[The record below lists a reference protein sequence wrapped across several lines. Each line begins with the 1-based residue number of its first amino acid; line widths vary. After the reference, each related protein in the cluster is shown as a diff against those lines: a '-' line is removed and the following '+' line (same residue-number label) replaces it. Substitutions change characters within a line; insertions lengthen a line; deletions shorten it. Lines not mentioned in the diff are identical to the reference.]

1 MGLLIL
7 LGTFGVGV
15 VIGMPVAFAMGIAAA
30 SAMWYDGFG
39 LLMTFQRATSG
50 ITVGSLMAIPFFV
63 FAGELMLHG
72 GIAARLVKLAQA
84 LVGHFKGGLAMVN
97 IFSSMLF
104 GGISGSA
111 VADISALGSILV
123 PVMKERG
130 YRPDFAVNVTVTSS
144 IAGIVIPPS
153 HNMIIYVVAA
163 GSGLSVSSMFLAGVL
178 PGILMC
184 ICIAIAAY
192 IMSIKHNY
200 PSEPFPG
207 WGTVRRTAIDAVPGF
222 FTAVIIVGGTLSGV
236 FTVTESGA
244 FGAIY
249 ALLLTKFYYN
259 NLSWSSLVLA
269 ITGTV
274 RTTSMVMILIAFAS
288 AFAWLLAIYQVPDL
302 LSNALVTVSENPI
315 IILLMINLILLLL
328 GMIMDMAALILICTP
343 IFLPIAKGLGM
354 EPEQFGIM
362 MLINL
367 GLGLCTPPV
376 GTCLFVGC
384 AVGRIKIEQALK
396 SIWPFYLAILGAL
409 VLVTYIPAVSLWLPS
424 VLGQ

>member
-1 MGLLIL
+1 MGLAIL
-7 LGTFGVGV
+7 LCVFGVGV

-30 SAMWYDGFG
+30 SAFWYEGFPM
-39 LLMTFQRATSG
+39 LITFQRATAGVS
-50 ITVGSLMAIPFFV
+50 VFSLLAIPFFV
-63 FAGELMLHG
+63 FAGEIMLHG
-72 GIAARLVKLAQA
+72 GIAVRLVKLASA
-84 LVGHFKGGLAMVN
+84 LVGHLKGGLAMVN

-111 VADISALGSILV
+111 VADISALGSLLI

-153 HNMIIYVVAA
+153 HNMIIFAVAA
-163 GSGLSVSSMFLAGVL
+163 GGGISISKLFLAGVI

-184 ICIAIAAY
+184 CSLAVAAY
-192 IMSIKHNY
+192 VLSVKHKY
-200 PSEPFPG
+200 PAEPFPG
-207 WGTVRRTAIDAVPGF
+207 WNEVGRSAADAIPGF
-222 FTAVIIVGGTLSGV
+222 ITAVIIVGGTLSGV

-249 ALLLTKFYYN
+249 ALLLTIFYYRS
-259 NLSWSSLVLA
+259 LSWASFVLA
-269 ITGTV
+269 VTGAV
-274 RTTSMVMILIAFAS
+274 RTTAMVMILIAFAS
-288 AFAWLLAIYQVPDL
+288 SFAYLLALYQVPTK
-302 LSNALVTVSENPI
+302 LSNLLVAISDNRIV
-315 IILLMINLILLLL
+315 ILLMINLILLVL

-354 EPEQFGIM
+354 DPTQFGIM

-384 AVGRIKIEQALK
+384 AVGRIKIEEAMK
-396 SIWPFYLAILGAL
+396 SIWPFYLAILVAL
-409 VLVTYIPAVSLWLPS
+409 LLVTFVPQVSLWLPS
-424 VLGQ
+424 LIG

>member
-1 MGLLIL
+1 MGLAIL
-7 LGTFGVGV
+7 LCVFGVGV
-15 VIGMPVAFAMGIAAA
+15 VIGAPVAFAMGIAAA
-30 SAMWYDGFG
+30 AAFWYEGFP
-39 LLMTFQRATSG
+39 LLITFQRATAGVS
-50 ITVGSLMAIPFFV
+50 VFSLLAIPFFV
-63 FAGELMLHG
+63 FAGEIMLHG
-72 GIAARLVKLAQA
+72 GIARRLVKLASA
-84 LVGHFKGGLAMVN
+84 LVGHLKGGLAMVN

-111 VADISALGSILV
+111 VADISALGSLLI

-153 HNMIIYVVAA
+153 HNMIIFAVAA
-163 GSGLSVSSMFLAGVL
+163 GGGISVSKLFLAGVI

-184 ICIAIAAY
+184 VCLAIAAY
-192 IMSIKHNY
+192 ILSIKHNY

-207 WGTVRRTAIDAVPGF
+207 WGEVGRSAADAIPGF
-222 FTAVIIVGGTLSGV
+222 FTAVIIVGGTLSGI

-249 ALLLTKFYYN
+249 AVLLTRFYYRS
-259 NLSWSSLVLA
+259 LSWDAFVRA
-269 ITGTV
+269 VTGAV
-274 RTTSMVMILIAFAS
+274 RTTAMVMILIAFAS
-288 AFAWLLAIYQVPDL
+288 SFAYLLALYQVPAKLSYL
-302 LSNALVTVSENPI
+302 LVSISEDPI
-315 IILLMINLILLLL
+315 MILLMINLILLIL

-354 EPEQFGIM
+354 DPTQFGIM

-384 AVGRIKIEQALK
+384 AVGKIKIEQALK
-396 SIWPFYLAILGAL
+396 SIWPFYVAILGAL
-409 VLVTYIPAVSLWLPS
+409 LLVTFVPQVSLWLPS
-424 VLGQ
+424 LYD

>member
-7 LGTFGVGV
+7 MLVFGLLV
-15 VIGMPVAFAMGIAAA
+15 VVGMPVAFAMGIAAA
-30 SAMWYDGFG
+30 SAFWFEGFPM
-39 LLMTFQRATSG
+39 LITFQRATAGVS
-50 ITVGSLMAIPFFV
+50 VFSLLAIPFFV
-63 FAGELMLHG
+63 FAGEIMLHG
-72 GIAARLVKLAQA
+72 GIAKRLVKLAAA
-84 LVGHFKGGLAMVN
+84 LVGHLKGGLAMVN

-111 VADISALGSILV
+111 VADISALGSLLI

-153 HNMIIYVVAA
+153 HNMIIFAVAA
-163 GSGLSVSSMFLAGVL
+163 GGGISISKLFLAGVV

-184 ICIAIAAY
+184 VSLAIAAY
-192 IMSIKHNY
+192 ILSIKHNY
-200 PSEPFPG
+200 PAEPFPG
-207 WGTVRRTAIDAVPGF
+207 WAEVGRTAMDAIPGF
-222 FTAVIIVGGTLSGV
+222 ITAVIIVGGTLSGV

-244 FGAIY
+244 FGALY
-249 ALLLTKFYYN
+249 ALLLTKFYYR
-259 NLSWSSLVLA
+259 SLTWDAFVLA
-269 ITGTV
+269 VTGAV
-274 RTTSMVMILIAFAS
+274 RTTAMVVILIAFAS
-288 AFAWLLAIYQVPDL
+288 SFAYLLALYQVPTKLSDL
-302 LSNALVTVSENPI
+302 LVSISDNPI
-315 IILLMINLILLLL
+315 VILMMINVILLLL

-354 EPEQFGIM
+354 DPTQFGIM
-362 MLINL
+362 MLVNL

-396 SIWPFYLAILGAL
+396 SIWPFYLAILVAL
-409 VLVTYIPAVSLWLPS
+409 ILVTYVPAVSLWLPS
-424 VLGQ
+424 LIG

>member
-1 MGLLIL
+1 MGLIIL
-7 LGTFGVGV
+7 LCVFFLLV
-15 VIGMPVAFAMGIAAA
+15 VMGMPVAFAMGIAAA
-30 SAMWYDGFG
+30 SAFWFEGFPM
-39 LLMTFQRATSG
+39 LITFQRATAG
-50 ITVGSLMAIPFFV
+50 VTVFSLLAIPFFV
-63 FAGELMLHG
+63 LAGELMLHG
-72 GIAARLVKLAQA
+72 GIAVRLVKLASA
-84 LVGHFKGGLAMVN
+84 LVGHLKGGLAMVN

-153 HNMIIYVVAA
+153 HNMIIYAVAA
-163 GSGLSVSSMFLAGVL
+163 GGGISVSGLFLAGVI
-178 PGILMC
+178 PGIIMC
-184 ICIAIAAY
+184 FSLAIAAY
-192 IMSIKHNY
+192 VLSVKHNY

-207 WGTVRRTAIDAVPGF
+207 WSEVARTAASAIPGF

-249 ALLLTKFYYN
+249 ALLLTTLFYCS
-259 NLSWSSLVLA
+259 LSWKAFIQA

-288 AFAWLLAIYQVPDL
+288 SFAYLLALYRVPET
-302 LSNALVTVSENPI
+302 LSNALVTISDNPI
-315 IILLMINLILLLL
+315 IILLMINVILLIL

-343 IFLPIAKGLGM
+343 IFLPIATGLGM
-354 EPEQFGIM
+354 DPTQFGIM
-362 MLINL
+362 MLMNL

-384 AVGRIKIEQALK
+384 AVGKIKIEEALK
-396 SIWPFYLAILGAL
+396 SIWPF
-409 VLVTYIPAVSLWLPS
+409 SS
-424 VLGQ
+424 RS

>member
-1 MGLLIL
+1 MGLTIL
-7 LGTFGVGV
+7 LAVFGIGV

-30 SAMWYDGFG
+30 SAFWWEGFPM
-39 LLMTFQRATSG
+39 LITFQRATAGVS
-50 ITVGSLMAIPFFV
+50 VFSLLAIPFFV
-63 FAGELMLHG
+63 FAGEIMLHG
-72 GIAARLVKLAQA
+72 GIASRLVRLATA
-84 LVGHFKGGLAMVN
+84 LVGHLRGGLAMVN

-111 VADISALGSILV
+111 VADISALGSLLV

-153 HNMIIYVVAA
+153 HNMIIFAVAA
-163 GSGLSVSSMFLAGVL
+163 GGGISVSGLFLAGVI

-184 ICIAIAAY
+184 ICLAIAAY
-192 IMSIKHNY
+192 ILSVKHNY
-200 PSEPFPG
+200 PREDFPG
-207 WGTVRRTAIDAVPGF
+207 WGEVGRSAAQAIPGF
-222 FTAVIIVGGTLSGV
+222 ITAVIIVGGTLSGV

-249 ALLLTKFYYN
+249 ALMLTTFYYR
-259 NLSWSSLVLA
+259 SLTWDGFKRSV
-269 ITGTV
+269 TGAV

-288 AFAWLLAIYQVPDL
+288 SFGYLLALYQVPTKLSDL
-302 LSNALVTVSENPI
+302 LVSISDNPI
-315 IILLMINLILLLL
+315 IILLMINLILLVL

-354 EPEQFGIM
+354 DPTQFGIM
-362 MLINL
+362 LLINL

-384 AVGRIKIEQALK
+384 AVGKIRIEEALK
-396 SIWPFYLAILGAL
+396 SIWPFYIAIVGAL
-409 VLVTYIPAVSLWLPS
+409 LLVTYVPAVSLWLPS
-424 VLGQ
+424 VLSQ

>member
-1 MGLLIL
+1 MLVFAVL
-7 LGTFGVGV
+7 
-15 VIGMPVAFAMGIAAA
+15 VIMGMPVAFAMGIASAA
-30 SAMWYDGFG
+30 AFWHEGFPM
-39 LLMTFQRATSG
+39 LITFQRATSG
-50 ITVGSLMAIPFFV
+50 VSVFSLLAIPFFV
-63 FAGELMLHG
+63 LAGELMLHG
-72 GIAARLVKLAQA
+72 GIASRLVKLASA
-84 LVGHFKGGLAMVN
+84 LVGHLKGGLAMVN

-153 HNMIIYVVAA
+153 HNMIIFAVAA
-163 GSGLSVSSMFLAGVL
+163 GTGISVSSLFLAGII

-184 ICIAIAAY
+184 ISLAIAAY
-192 IMSIKHNY
+192 ILSVKHNY
-200 PSEPFPG
+200 PAEPFPG
-207 WGTVRRTAIDAVPGF
+207 WPAVGRAAADAIPGF
-222 FTAVIIVGGTLSGV
+222 LTAVIIIGGTLSGV

-249 ALLLTKFYYN
+249 AFLLTTLYYRS
-259 NLSWSSLVLA
+259 LSLEAFIKAV
-269 ITGTV
+269 IGTV
-274 RTTSMVMILIAFAS
+274 RTTAMVMILIGFAAS
-288 AFAWLLAIYQVPDL
+288 FAYLLALYQVPSR
-302 LSNALVTVSENPI
+302 LSTALVSISDNPI
-315 IILLMINLILLLL
+315 IILLMINLILLIL
-328 GMIMDMAALILICTP
+328 GMILDMAALILICTP

-354 EPEQFGIM
+354 DPHQFGIM
-362 MLINL
+362 MLMNL

-384 AVGRIKIEQALK
+384 AVGKIKIEEALK

-409 VLVTYIPAVSLWLPS
+409 ILVTYVPAVSLWLPS
-424 VLGQ
+424 IL

>member
-7 LGTFGVGV
+7 MCVFFLLV
-15 VIGMPVAFAMGIAAA
+15 VMGMPVAFAMGIAAA
-30 SAMWYDGFG
+30 SAFWYEGFPM
-39 LLMTFQRATSG
+39 LITFQRATAGVS
-50 ITVGSLMAIPFFV
+50 VFSLLAIPFFV
-63 FAGELMLHG
+63 LAGELMLHG
-72 GIAARLVKLAQA
+72 GIAVRLVKLASA
-84 LVGHFKGGLAMVN
+84 LVGHLKGGLAMVN

-153 HNMIIYVVAA
+153 HNMIIYAVAA
-163 GSGLSVSSMFLAGVL
+163 GGGISVSGLFLAGVI
-178 PGILMC
+178 PGIIMC
-184 ICIAIAAY
+184 FSLAIAAY
-192 IMSIKHNY
+192 VLSVKHNY

-207 WGTVRRTAIDAVPGF
+207 WGEVARTAASAIPGF

-249 ALLLTKFYYN
+249 ALLLTTLFYRS
-259 NLSWSSLVLA
+259 LSWKAFIQA

-274 RTTSMVMILIAFAS
+274 RTTSMVMILIAFSS
-288 AFAWLLAIYQVPDL
+288 AFAYLLAFYRVPEG

-315 IILLMINLILLLL
+315 IILLMINVILLIL

-343 IFLPIAKGLGM
+343 IFLPIATGLGM
-354 EPEQFGIM
+354 DPTQFGIM
-362 MLINL
+362 MLMNL

-384 AVGRIKIEQALK
+384 AVGKIKIEDALK

-409 VLVTYIPAVSLWLPS
+409 LLVTYVPAVSLWLPS
-424 VLGQ
+424 VLR